1 MSIKCL
7 LNLSV
12 ISSIYCYCRQW
23 SDGQVLLR
31 HGLRQGA
38 RHWDRDLS
46 GDRTLEQG
54 GARLSHARMSG
65 IISFTKHFLPLNIF
79 LTSLRLTSAYNN
91 YLTVIKCLSSA
102 SSEYSAVV
110 LTTSVSLTSVDIS
123 YRSISLRRSNDSVT
137 TLL

>member
-54 GARLSHARMSG
+54 GARLSHARMSDPALSG
-65 IISFTKHFLPLNIF
+65 KRRCGDSDGVQRHGGHVQLPRGPRAHRISGPG
-79 LTSLRLTSAYNN
+79 LRGRTEVEWFRAR
-91 YLTVIKCLSSA
+91 
-102 SSEYSAVV
+102 
-110 LTTSVSLTSVDIS
+110 VSG
-123 YRSISLRRSNDSVT
+123 NCQ
-137 TLL
+137 